1 MNTNAERT
9 PDAELPKK
17 YFDIGLGEIRNIEKP
32 LKPPMRE
39 EAIAARLAA
48 MRDAGIKILAMANE
62 ARLEVNTLERWI
74 SGQREKEVT
83 KALSDWLT
91 SIDDEIAALEG
102 EFVLTPSAARFVK
115 AFEQARAPR
124 GKDGRRGIA
133 LIYGASGA
141 GKTETAKWAARMDEN
156 VIYVQADGER
166 KTFVSL
172 LRAVVEEKTGYGGH
186 PAVGEKMRDNIIRN
200 FQPGSLLIF
209 DQAQLIRLTVMEQL
223 IIFPDEYGIALAFIG
238 NAKGYK
244 ALMDAKMAQI
254 TSRIAGAH
262 IFVEIPGEEDIDA
275 LLEAWS
281 VAGRQERKFCMMI
294 GKQDGGLRYLDA
306 TVREAR
312 KLAHAA
318 GSQRLD
324 ARLLKLG
331 AVNAGC
337 WGGAE

>member
-9 PDAELPKK
+9 PGAEPPEK
-17 YFDIGLGEIRNIEKP
+17 YFDYAQGEMRSIEKP

-39 EAIAARLAA
+39 DAIAARLSA
-48 MRDAGIKILAMANE
+48 MLEAGIKPLTMAIE
-62 ARLEVNTLERWI
+62 SKLELNTLEGWI
-74 SGQREKEVT
+74 KGQRKSEVT

-91 SIDDEIAALEG
+91 GIDDEIAALEG
-102 EFVLTPSAARFVK
+102 DFVMIPTSARIVK
-115 AFEQARAPR
+115 ALEQARAPR
-124 GKDGRRGIA
+124 GKGERRGVA

-141 GKTETAKWAARMDEN
+141 GKSETAKWMARMDDN

-166 KTFVSL
+166 RKYVPL
-172 LRAVVEEKTGYGGH
+172 LKAVAEEKTGYGGH
-186 PAVGEKMRDNIIRN
+186 AAVGEKMRDYIIRN
-200 FQPGSLLIF
+200 FPRGSLLIF
-209 DQAQLIRLTVMEQL
+209 DHAQLIPLSVMEQL
-223 IIFPDEYGIALAFIG
+223 LIFPDECGIALAFIG
-238 NAKGYK
+238 NTQGYNTLTNAKV
-244 ALMDAKMAQI
+244 AQI
-254 TSRIAGAH
+254 TSRVAGAH
-262 IFVEIPGEEDIDA
+262 ILVEIPGEEDIDP
-275 LLEAWS
+275 LLEAWGVS
-281 VAGRQERKFCMMI
+281 GRPERKFCMDI

-324 ARLLKLG
+324 ARILKLG